1 MPDFRN
7 VTSALSVFKLH
18 TNVQSSRNQLTP
30 CNMPQ
35 FNIPHLM
42 FGEILLSWV
51 SFVPQSNVLS
61 FAPNVGEDFLKT
73 KSLPREYADLTVPNY
88 GVEVPQGV
96 DFSKYNQNR
105 VFMNKQV
112 SNICITSLCKAILYP

>member
-1 MPDFRN
+1 MPSTTKLTLPSLF
-7 VTSALSVFKLH
+7 TS
-18 TNVQSSRNQLTP
+18 
-30 CNMPQ
+30 
-35 FNIPHLM
+35 
-42 FGEILLSWV
+42 
-51 SFVPQSNVLS
+51 VPQSNVLA

-105 VFMNKQV
+105 VCKSEQV
-112 SNICITSLCKAILYP
+112 

>member
-1 MPDFRN
+1 
-7 VTSALSVFKLH
+7 
-18 TNVQSSRNQLTP
+18 
-30 CNMPQ
+30 MPQ
-35 FNIPHLM
+35 FSVPHLRVPSTTKLTLPSL
-42 FGEILLSWV
+42 FTS
-51 SFVPQSNVLS
+51 VPQSNVLS

-105 VFMNKQV
+105 VCKSEQV
-112 SNICITSLCKAILYP
+112 

>member
-1 MPDFRN
+1 M
-7 VTSALSVFKLH
+7 
-18 TNVQSSRNQLTP
+18 
-30 CNMPQ
+30 
-35 FNIPHLM
+35 
-42 FGEILLSWV
+42 
-51 SFVPQSNVLS
+51 LS